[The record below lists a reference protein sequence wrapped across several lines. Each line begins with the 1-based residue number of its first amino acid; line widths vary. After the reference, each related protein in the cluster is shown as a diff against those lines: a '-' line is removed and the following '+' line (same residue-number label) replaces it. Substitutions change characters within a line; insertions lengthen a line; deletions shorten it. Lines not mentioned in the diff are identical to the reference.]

1 MRDDDPRWISAL
13 MEGGSVLDHPL
24 WFLIFLIVAAVGM
37 LFQLQMNRGHGI
49 ERYNRWETSVGGIRA
64 TPH

>member
-13 MEGGSVLDHPL
+13 MEGGSVLGIL
-24 WFLIFLIVAAVGM
+24 LIVAAGM
-37 LFQLQMNRGHGI
+37 LFQFQMNRGHGI